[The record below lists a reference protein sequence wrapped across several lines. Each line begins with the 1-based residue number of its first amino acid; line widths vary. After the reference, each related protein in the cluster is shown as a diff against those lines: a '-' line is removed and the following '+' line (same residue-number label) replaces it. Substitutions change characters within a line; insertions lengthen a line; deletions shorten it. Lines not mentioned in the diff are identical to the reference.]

1 MLERSEIM
9 TMREEIINKL
19 QTADDTVLERVRS
32 LLDNT
37 ETQSEYPPVLDVRVK
52 RTPEEIA
59 AFAQALDNFT
69 KIEPNEDI
77 AHLLEDM
84 QRRPSTRK
92 TNFDT

>member
-1 MLERSEIM
+1 M

-19 QTADDTVLERVRS
+19 QTADDAVLERVRS

-59 AFAQALDNFT
+59 EFAQALDNFA

-77 AHLLEDM
+77 TQLLEDM
-84 QRRPSTRK
+84 QRRPSSRK
-92 TNFDT
+92 TNFDS

>member
-1 MLERSEIM
+1 M

-59 AFAQALDNFT
+59 EFAQALDNFA

-84 QRRPSTRK
+84 QRRPSSRK
-92 TNFDT
+92 TNFDS

>member
-1 MLERSEIM
+1 M

-19 QTADDTVLERVRS
+19 QTADDAVLERVRY
-32 LLDNT
+32 LLENT

-59 AFAQALDNFT
+59 EFAQALDNFA
-69 KIEPNEDI
+69 KVEANEDI
-77 AHLLEDM
+77 TQLLEAM

-92 TNFDT
+92 INFDS

>member
-1 MLERSEIM
+1 M

-59 AFAQALDNFT
+59 AFAQALDNFAKVESDENIT
-69 KIEPNEDI
+69 Q
-77 AHLLEDM
+77 LLEDM
-84 QRRPSTRK
+84 QRRPSSRK
-92 TNFDT
+92 TNFDS